1 MTDDQSE
8 SRQQWE
14 VILIWFYLK
23 RERQENYLHFS
34 VRLGLELGLELGL
47 GCGLVLGIWL
57 EYGLGL
63 WLGFGCE
70 IRVQGLFK
78 LCLDTDTSEA
88 I

>member
-1 MTDDQSE
+1 M
-8 SRQQWE
+8 
-14 VILIWFYLK
+14 
-23 RERQENYLHFS
+23 QENYLHFS
-34 VRLGLELGLELGL
+34 VRLGLELG
-47 GCGLVLGIWL
+47 CGLGIWFRL